1 MVVSIKNIKVFF
13 FIIFIS
19 LNIVS
24 CSKDTNDD
32 ISIDDLNSLE
42 YHQELNVSYGIDDGQ
57 KFDIYLPANRTLNT
71 KVMILV
77 HGGGWTG
84 GDKNDMNSFKDFIR
98 QDFPNVA
105 IVNINYRLAD
115 ANNNPYPMQ
124 IIDLTTIINHLKG
137 NQEEY
142 IISDKFGF
150 IGISAGAHLSLL
162 WCYAFDTDSNVNMV
176 CSIVGPTNF
185 TDPEYLNNTNPLLQ
199 EILDL
204 YGIDSSIEF
213 LEEVSP
219 YHKVTNTAPPTI
231 LFYGG
236 QDPLIPISQG
246 IDLRDKLEELGIT
259 HQFTLYPDA
268 GHGWTG
274 LDLLDTW
281 IKLKSFINNYL

>member
-1 MVVSIKNIKVFF
+1 MVGSIKNIKAFF

-24 CSKDTNDD
+24 CSKDTDDD

-42 YHQELNVSYGIDDGQ
+42 YHQELNVSYGIDNGQ

-77 HGGGWTG
+77 HGGGWSG
-84 GDKNDMNSFKDFIR
+84 GNKNDMNGFKDFIR

-124 IIDLTTIINHLKG
+124 IIDITTIINHLKG
-137 NQEEY
+137 NQKEY
-142 IISDKFGF
+142 VISDKFGF

-162 WCYAFDTDSNVNMV
+162 WSYAFDTDSNVNMV

-185 TDPEYLNNTNPLLQ
+185 TDPAYLNNTNPLLK

-219 YHKVTNTAPPTI
+219 YHKVTETAPPTI

-246 IDLRDKLEELGIT
+246 IALRDKLEELGIT
-259 HQFTLYPDA
+259 HQFTLYPNA

-274 LDLLDTW
+274 LDLFDTW